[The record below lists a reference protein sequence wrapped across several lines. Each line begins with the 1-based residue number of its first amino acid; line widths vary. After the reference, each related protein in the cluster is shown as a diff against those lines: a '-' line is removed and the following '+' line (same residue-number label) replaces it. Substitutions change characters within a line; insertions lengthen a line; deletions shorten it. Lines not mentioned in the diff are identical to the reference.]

1 MAKRSK
7 NKKILKNK
15 NKVKSSLKK
24 SSHSEE
30 ELIIK
35 VPKHWANKAYANKN
49 TYQKKYNHSV
59 KKNDDFW
66 RKEGKRITWIKPYK
80 KIKDIKFSKT
90 DVKIK
95 WFHDGKLN
103 ASANCI
109 DRHLKKYGKKT
120 AIIWVGDD
128 PSNSKEISYR
138 ELHKN
143 VCKTANALKNI
154 GIKKGDRVTIYLTMI
169 PELAYTML
177 ACARIGA
184 VHSIIFGGFSP
195 DSIATRI
202 NDCDSEYL
210 ITADEGVRGGK
221 IISLKKIA
229 DEALELLKS
238 ALLLNIPVGIFIG
251 TMNGIFLMKE
261 YLMLL
266 LLNVNLKS

>member
-1 MAKRSK
+1 MAKRPKKKK
-7 NKKILKNK
+7 N
-15 NKVKSSLKK
+15 NKVKKRKIKSSLKK
-24 SSHSEE
+24 SSHNEDE
-30 ELIIK
+30 IIIK
-35 VPKHWANKAYANKN
+35 VPKHWSNKAYVNKN
-49 TYQKKYNHSV
+49 SYQKKYNHSI

-66 RKEGKRITWIKPYK
+66 RKEGKRISWIKPYK
-80 KIKDIKFSKT
+80 KIKDIKYSKT

-128 PSNSKEISYR
+128 PSSSKEISYN

-143 VCKTANALKNI
+143 VCKAANALKNI
-154 GIKKGDRVTIYLTMI
+154 GVQKGDRVTIYLTMI

-202 NDCDSEYL
+202 NDCESEYL
-210 ITADEGVRGGK
+210 ITADEGVRGG
-221 IISLKKIA
+221 
-229 DEALELLKS
+229 
-238 ALLLNIPVGIFIG
+238 
-251 TMNGIFLMKE
+251 
-261 YLMLL
+261 
-266 LLNVNLKS
+266 